1 MIKVSLIDIRKVGQW
16 TLPLG
21 VIAAGLL
28 VVVAVQAAPS
38 HSKAALTTIVT
49 TPSHKPVAE
58 SPLPVADATVSINGT
73 AIPTNNQGS
82 SDVAVPG
89 GKAHVEV
96 SGGHTQVTTDT
107 NGTTGAATNS
117 SAGNVNI
124 QVNSTQTEG
133 GSNWGTTQV
142 HGFSNSA
149 DGSTM
154 SSNSTSVFST
164 GTGNVSVHT
173 Q

>member
-1 MIKVSLIDIRKVGQW
+1 MIKVSLIDITKLGQW

-38 HSKAALTTIVT
+38 QHKAALTTVVT
-49 TPSHKPVAE
+49 TPVHKPVAE
-58 SPLPVADATVSINGT
+58 SPMPAANTDVSVNGT
-73 AIPTNNQGS
+73 AVPTNTQGS

-89 GKAHVEV
+89 GNAHVEV

-107 NGTTGAATNS
+107 NGTNGVATNS
-117 SAGNVNI
+117 KDGSVNI
-124 QVNSTQTEG
+124 HINSAQTDGGTNWGSTQVYG
-133 GSNWGTTQV
+133 Y
-142 HGFSNSA
+142 SNSA